1 MKKRDNKGTHSVRTK
16 VMTWVLTLVMLLGLI
31 PVGAFHVAEAGEKE
45 MWEIAL
51 ENDYLSYTTVTAC
64 GGTGHLPGE
73 YCEDAMKRTEDV
85 LGRSLEELKQ
95 SHVQFRQAIREQQNN
110 N

>member
-1 MKKRDNKGTHSVRTK
+1 MSAAEQRAKD
-16 VMTWVLTLVMLLGLI
+16 VMR
-31 PVGAFHVAEAGEKE
+31 AA
-45 MWEIAL
+45 
-51 ENDYLSYTTVTAC
+51 
-64 GGTGHLPGE
+64 GE

-95 SHVQFRQAIREQQNN
+95 SHVQFRQAVREQNN